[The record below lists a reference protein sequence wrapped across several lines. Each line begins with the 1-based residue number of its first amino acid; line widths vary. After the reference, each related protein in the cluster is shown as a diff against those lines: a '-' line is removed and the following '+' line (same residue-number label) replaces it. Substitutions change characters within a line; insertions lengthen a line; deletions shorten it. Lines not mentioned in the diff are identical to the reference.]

1 MRVVVVAVAAILLQ
15 PWPCAT
21 QEPPG
26 ETAYL
31 AMADRFARG
40 RVDGSAG
47 ELSTW
52 PESRVKSAVTSL
64 MAGHPAAQTVEA
76 AAMLETDTA
85 FRMTAHAQQFHL
97 DAAQSLVRH
106 LLGERARRS
115 AGTNIDPAQAAA
127 FSRRWFLAVGLS
139 FLTAGDLDAATRY
152 VAAGLAEFH
161 SDASLS
167 LAAGMVQEAVAMK
180 TSPAMLWALRYGQ
193 VRHDMVLPYPKN
205 EADRARL
212 VVLSAAERGYR
223 QTLAQPPEGSSERV
237 TTEARLRLGHVLM
250 IRGDID
256 GARAQLTAVLSES
269 PSAREGYLAHLFMGR
284 MLVDRDELDEAAR
297 EFEAARR
304 MEPSGAAA
312 SIALGELADRRGHEE
327 EARKYIASVT
337 TIEAEGSGPDP
348 WWSYPFDAGG
358 QLQPTA
364 DWLKAAI
371 RP

>member
-1 MRVVVVAVAAILLQ
+1 MRVVVVAIAAMLLQ
-15 PWPCAT
+15 PLPSAT

-26 ETAYL
+26 ETAYR

-40 RVDGSAG
+40 RVDASAG

-64 MAGHPAAQTVEA
+64 MAGHAAAQIVEA

-85 FRMTAHAQQFHL
+85 FRMTAHAQRFHL
-97 DAAQSLVRH
+97 DAAQSLVRY

-115 AGTNIDPAQAAA
+115 AGTDIDPEQAAA

-152 VAAGLAEFH
+152 VSAGLAEFH

-167 LAAGMVQEAVAMK
+167 LADGMVQEALAVKGSDA
-180 TSPAMLWALRYGQ
+180 SLWARKYGR
-193 VRHDMVLPYPKN
+193 RHDLVLVYP
-205 EADRARL
+205 EVEAERARLAVLFAADRAYRDALAVRL
-212 VVLSAAERGYR
+212 EGRLDPVV
-223 QTLAQPPEGSSERV
+223 
-237 TTEARLRLGHVLM
+237 TEAHLRLGHVLM

-256 GARAQLTAVLSES
+256 GARAELTAVLSES

-297 EFEAARR
+297 EFEAARQTA
-304 MEPSGAAA
+304 PTGAAA
-312 SIALGELADRRGHEE
+312 SIALGELADRRGHED
-327 EARKYIASVT
+327 EAHKYIASVS
-337 TIEAEGSGPDP
+337 TIEAEGSSADP

-364 DWLKAAI
+364 DWLQAAI